1 MFERLVYVSRA
12 AQGISA
18 RDCYDIIRVA
28 HNRNSQFG
36 LTGALLFL
44 DGYFIQV
51 LEGDRF
57 RMRERFETIAADRRH
72 TDVDLR
78 QRVSCDEL
86 LFTGDWMALR
96 SDAEVDPALKARFG
110 YQAGL
115 PASTFSAAR
124 ACAHLPP
131 TARQAPLR
139 LITQFPARSGL
150 ATP

>member
-12 AQGISA
+12 APGITA

-51 LEGDRF
+51 LEGDCF
-57 RMRERFETIAADRRH
+57 RMRERFQVIAADRRH

-78 QRVSCDEL
+78 QTVLCEEL
-86 LFTGDWMALR
+86 LFTGEWMALR
-96 SDAEVDPALKARFG
+96 SDAEVDPAVKARFG
-110 YQAGL
+110 YRPGL
-115 PASTFSAAR
+115 PADAFSGEQIVAFVQACCQQHATAA
-124 ACAHLPP
+124 
-131 TARQAPLR
+131 
-139 LITQFPARSGL
+139 
-150 ATP
+150 

>member
-12 AQGISA
+12 APGITA

-44 DGYFIQV
+44 DGHFVQV

-57 RMRERFETIAADRRH
+57 RMRERFQVIAADPRH

-78 QRVSCDEL
+78 QSTPSDSL
-86 LFTGDWMALR
+86 LFPGDWMALR
-96 SDAEVDPALKARFG
+96 SGDEIDPAVMARFG
-110 YQAGL
+110 YQPGL
-115 PASTFSAAR
+115 PAAQFNGERIVDFVR
-124 ACAHLPP
+124 ACCEQHAD
-131 TARQAPLR
+131 AA
-139 LITQFPARSGL
+139 
-150 ATP
+150 

>member
-12 AQGISA
+12 APGITA

-57 RMRERFETIAADRRH
+57 RMRERFQVIAADRRH

-78 QRVSCDEL
+78 QTVACDET
-86 LFTGDWMALR
+86 LFTGEWMALR
-96 SDAEVDPALKARFG
+96 SDAEVDPAVKARFG
-110 YQAGL
+110 YRPGL
-115 PASTFSAAR
+115 PADAFGGEQIVAFVQACCQQHAA
-124 ACAHLPP
+124 AA
-131 TARQAPLR
+131 
-139 LITQFPARSGL
+139 
-150 ATP
+150 